1 MKRTP
6 VSNIS
11 IERTAYGYVLRR
23 SSRFLRMSLLMA
35 VIPLSLLFLLVFLME
50 PEERRIFLIGVSCCI
65 GFQLLLLLP
74 LILLSKGQRLELDR
88 EGIHL
93 CFDIRKGKTLYWTD
107 VRDWGF
113 GYVITKS
120 GKNYFLYFS
129 PTKLAPLGTDNKK
142 AFGVKGLLSF
152 QIAKQDYVELSRS
165 GLLNFCRG
173 HLGDEDGMTDRY
185 VPLFRSDIAEGLYED

>member
-23 SSRFLRMSLLMA
+23 STRSLRMALLMA
-35 VIPLSLLFLLVFLME
+35 VIPLSLLLLLSFLME
-50 PEERRIFLIGVSCCI
+50 PEERWIYLIGVSCCI
-65 GFQLLLLLP
+65 GFQLLMLLP

-93 CFDIRKGKTLYWTD
+93 RFDLRKGKTLYWAD

-113 GYVITKS
+113 GYIISRS

-129 PTKLAPLGTDNKK
+129 PTRLASIGTDNKK
-142 AFGVKGLLSF
+142 AFGVKGVLSS
-152 QIAKQDYVELSRS
+152 QIAKQDYPELSRS
-165 GLLNFCRG
+165 GLLTFCRR
-173 HLGDEDGMTDRY
+173 HLGDEEGMTDRY
-185 VPLFRSDIAEGLYED
+185 VPMFRSDIAEGVYED